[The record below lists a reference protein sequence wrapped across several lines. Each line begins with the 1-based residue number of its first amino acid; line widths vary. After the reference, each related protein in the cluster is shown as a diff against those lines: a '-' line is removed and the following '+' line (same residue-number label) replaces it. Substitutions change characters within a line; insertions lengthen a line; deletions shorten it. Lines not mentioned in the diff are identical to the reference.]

1 VLALV
6 AAGAGAGVAV
16 AAVPDAN
23 GVITACV
30 NVSRQDDGSLVPQ
43 TNQGSNL
50 SVIDPS
56 AGQSC
61 NGPNADTS
69 PQTTLTW
76 NVTGPQGPAG
86 TPGAT
91 GAKGATGATG
101 PTGAT
106 GARGPAGPTGTTGA
120 TGPQGPAGPTGTTGA
135 TGPQGP
141 AGPTGTTGATG
152 PQGPAGPTGT
162 TGATGPQGL
171 AGPTGTTGARGPAGD
186 TGATGP
192 QGPAGNSGGPGHP
205 GQTGATGATGA
216 IGPAGPPGPVGAIG
230 PAGPAGPA
238 GSAGTPTTRKV
249 NGVGVTIAPPLLTSD
264 APTLAQVTVGR
275 GAHKIAFPILAAE
288 EAGVGPIHTG
298 SPAPAKVSIHDI
310 SITKKVDKSSPVLF
324 KLCVSGKHIPKVV
337 LLYQANSGGQQLR
350 LTLHNVVI
358 SADQTQETTKSD
370 PVPQESITFNY
381 GSIQVHYT
389 QQKAG

>member
-16 AAVPDAN
+16 AAVPDSN
-23 GVITACV
+23 GVIHACV
-30 NVSRQDDGSLVPQ
+30 NVSREDNGTLVPQ
-43 TNQGSNL
+43 TNEGANL

-61 NGPNADTS
+61 NASDAPTS

-86 TPGAT
+86 TPGA
-91 GAKGATGATG
+91 AGATG

-106 GARGPAGPTGTTGA
+106 GTRGP
-120 TGPQGPAGPTGTTGA
+120 
-135 TGPQGP
+135 
-141 AGPTGTTGATG
+141 
-152 PQGPAGPTGT
+152 
-162 TGATGPQGL
+162 

-186 TGATGP
+186 AGSTGP
-192 QGPAGNSGGPGHP
+192 QGPAGTSGGPGHP
-205 GQTGATGATGA
+205 GQTGGTGATGATGPT
-216 IGPAGPPGPVGAIG
+216 GPPGTPGATGPPGPT
-230 PAGPAGPA
+230 GPA

-249 NGVGVTIAPPLLTSD
+249 NGVGVTIAPPVLTSQ
-264 APTLAQVTVGR
+264 APTLAQVTVG
-275 GAHKIAFPILAAE
+275 KIAFPILAAD

-298 SPAPAKVSIHDI
+298 TPPPGKVSVHDI

-324 KLCVSGKHIPKVV
+324 KLCVRGKHIPKVV
-337 LLYQANSGGQQLR
+337 LLYQASSDGKQLR
-350 LTLHNVVI
+350 LTLRNVVI

-381 GSIQVHYT
+381 GTIQVSYT